1 MQNEQLLFYPS
12 GDRHN
17 IFRNRV
23 EQTNPYFR
31 STHIFN
37 LFILHLRF
45 HELALDKSSSTCC
58 YVTKQTSLS
67 SRHKVGP
74 GWLNELGSW
83 IT

>member
-1 MQNEQLLFYPS
+1 MCTSKIRVGLFYTIS
-12 GDRHN
+12 EN
-17 IFRNRV
+17 IMSISAWV
-23 EQTNPYFR
+23 KQE
-31 STHIFN
+31 